1 MKYDV
6 IIIGGGA
13 AGMMSAVRCASG
25 GLKTAVIEKNK
36 IFGRKLRITGKGRC
50 NVTNAC
56 DNETLLSNI
65 ISGKKF
71 LMSSFSRFSP
81 WDTMD
86 FFEEMGVPL
95 KTERGN
101 RVFPVSDDA
110 DDIADVLFQK
120 MKSLGVELIH
130 SKCTGIIVSDGK
142 SVGVETE
149 SGKFFADNIICATG
163 GVSYPKTGSTGD
175 GFTFAKKL
183 GHSVTPL
190 RPCLSA
196 LETKERK
203 QCADMMGVSLK
214 NVTLKLYRGNKCL
227 YEELGEMLFSHF
239 GITGPLVLS
248 ASCYIDDP
256 KNDDYYVKIDLKPAL
271 SEEKLDA
278 RILRE
283 FAVSPNRIISNIMHS
298 LLPSKMIDT
307 VLKISKIDGDTPANS
322 VTKVQ
327 RAALI
332 DTMKNMTFH
341 ISSFRPVDEAIV
353 TAGGIEL
360 KEITPRTMESKFV
373 KNLYFIGEMIDAHGF
388 TGGFNLQIA
397 FSTAVAAAD
406 GIKQKYGV

>member
-1 MKYDV
+1 
-6 IIIGGGA
+6 
-13 AGMMSAVRCASG
+13 
-25 GLKTAVIEKNK
+25 
-36 IFGRKLRITGKGRC
+36 
-50 NVTNAC
+50 
-56 DNETLLSNI
+56 
-65 ISGKKF
+65 
-71 LMSSFSRFSP
+71 
-81 WDTMD
+81 
-86 FFEEMGVPL
+86 
-95 KTERGN
+95 
-101 RVFPVSDDA
+101 
-110 DDIADVLFQK
+110 
-120 MKSLGVELIH
+120 
-130 SKCTGIIVSDGK
+130 
-142 SVGVETE
+142 
-149 SGKFFADNIICATG
+149 
-163 GVSYPKTGSTGD
+163 
-175 GFTFAKKL
+175 
-183 GHSVTPL
+183 
-190 RPCLSA
+190 
-196 LETKERK
+196 
-203 QCADMMGVSLK
+203 
-214 NVTLKLYRGNKCL
+214 
-227 YEELGEMLFSHF
+227 MLFSHF

-307 VLKISKIDGDTPANS
+307 VLHISKIDGDTPANS

-353 TAGGIEL
+353 TAGGVEL
-360 KEITPRTMESKFV
+360 KEITPKTMESKFV